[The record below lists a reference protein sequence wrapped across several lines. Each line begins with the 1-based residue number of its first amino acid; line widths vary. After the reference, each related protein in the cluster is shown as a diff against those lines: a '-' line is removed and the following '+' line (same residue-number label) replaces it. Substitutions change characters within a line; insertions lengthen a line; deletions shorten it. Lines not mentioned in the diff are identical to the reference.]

1 MEDKDVLEVKPMYC
15 SNCHELI
22 TDETY
27 FSCLDN
33 YLQVNYFDTEE
44 ENIFCSKDC
53 FCEALTLT
61 EIEDDIE
68 LTQEEMDF
76 GKAIM
81 GKQV

>member
-1 MEDKDVLEVKPMYC
+1 MEDENVLEVKPMYC

-61 EIEDDIE
+61 EIEDDE
-68 LTQEEMDF
+68 MTQEEMDF

-81 GKQV
+81 GK

>member
-1 MEDKDVLEVKPMYC
+1 MEDTLEIKPKYC
-15 SNCHELI
+15 ANCHELI

-53 FCEALTLT
+53 FCESLTLT
-61 EIEDDIE
+61 ELDEDDAE
-68 LTQEEMDF
+68 QLEMAKEF
-76 GKAIM
+76 AEKIKG
-81 GKQV
+81 